1 MVHVLTASGVSL
13 ALIPLDVET
22 IVAEP
27 VPTWAAVTAREQP
40 GKGALCIKLAVHV
53 LLECL
58 LRSQTFEH
66 ATNLTATHDAGN
78 VGLD

>member
-40 GKGALCIKLAVHV
+40 GKGALCKKVALHV
-53 LLECL
+53 LLVCP
-58 LRSQTFEH
+58 LRSQAFEH
-66 ATNLTATHDAGN
+66 ATNLTAGHDAAL
-78 VGLD
+78 VGLE